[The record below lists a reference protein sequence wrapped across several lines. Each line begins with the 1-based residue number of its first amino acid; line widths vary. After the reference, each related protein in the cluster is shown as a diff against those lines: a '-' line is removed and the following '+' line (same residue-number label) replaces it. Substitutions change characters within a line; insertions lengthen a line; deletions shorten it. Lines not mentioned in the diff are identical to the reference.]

1 MSTEL
6 FLWRPIIYAISIDRI
21 EFIHFW
27 TKKLKI
33 RFFLTRT
40 SASRQSIRLDYAPF
54 LLQNIVHPLIE
65 DQNDGVEEAL
75 SVIKEYHLLREDIDA
90 LVELSTWPGK
100 KSPMDQVDG
109 RVKAALTRA
118 YNKEV
123 APYSYSTANN
133 VKKKKTAAAD
143 DDYLNEYGEGGDQMS
158 DSDDG
163 DDDNV
168 DNDAMIKQKKSAVS
182 KASTSKASTSKAST
196 SKAASGGSKRAGT
209 SKKK

>member
-1 MSTEL
+1 M
-6 FLWRPIIYAISIDRI
+6 
-21 EFIHFW
+21 
-27 TKKLKI
+27 
-33 RFFLTRT
+33 
-40 SASRQSIRLDYAPF
+40 
-54 LLQNIVHPLIE
+54 HPLIE
-65 DQNDGVEEAL
+65 DQNDGVYEAL
-75 SVIKEYHLLREDIDA
+75 NVMKEYHLLREDVDS

-123 APYSYSTANN
+123 GPYSYSAMST
-133 VKKKKTAAAD
+133 VKKKRAAGGD
-143 DDYLNEYGEGGDQMS
+143 DDYVGAYGDGGEGGDQAS

-168 DNDAMIKQKKSAVS
+168 SNDALIKQKKSAAP

-196 SKAASGGSKRAGT
+196 SKASSSAAGSKRAGT

>member
-1 MSTEL
+1 MNS
-6 FLWRPIIYAISIDRI
+6 II
-21 EFIHFW
+21 
-27 TKKLKI
+27 LKTT
-33 RFFLTRT
+33 FVKNPNRT

-54 LLQNIVHPLIE
+54 LLQSIAYPLVE
-65 DQNDGVEEAL
+65 DQNDGVYEAL
-75 SVIKEYHLLREDIDA
+75 NVMKEYHLLREDIDA

-100 KSPMDQVDG
+100 KSPMDAVDG

-123 APYSYSTANN
+123 GPYTYSAVSN
-133 VKKKKTAAAD
+133 VKKKKAAAAD
-143 DDYLNEYGEGGDQMS
+143 DDYLGEYGEGGDQVD

-168 DNDAMIKQKKSAVS
+168 DNDALIKQKKSTT

-196 SKAASGGSKRAGT
+196 SKASGSGSKRATT